1 MGVINTEPPQ
11 GGKLK
16 TEGEKIIKI
25 KKSKIAR
32 YLGILKV
39 L

>member
-1 MGVINTEPPQ
+1 MITEPPQ
-11 GGKLK
+11 GGKSK
-16 TEGEKIIKI
+16 TEGEI